1 MPKAK
6 TTGTRKSSAGLP
18 ATMQAKSA
26 PKVRGQGGQL
36 TSFTPQVAAGIV
48 EDVQFGMPVTLAAH
62 RRRVGQSTVSQW
74 LTKGEN
80 DPQSPYAEFA
90 ADVREAQAE
99 FVHEAIDHIKQAGI
113 SDAKQWTAL
122 MTLLE
127 RIYPEYFKRPDGIT
141 INNIQNNVSVEAVLH
156 EMHKEG
162 ALVYHGG

>member
-1 MPKAK
+1 MPRAK
-6 TTGTRKSSAGLP
+6 TTGAIVSSSTGIAPAGRQRITKGKGRGGFATKFEP
-18 ATMQAKSA
+18 A
-26 PKVRGQGGQL
+26 V
-36 TSFTPQVAAGIV
+36 VAGIV
-48 EDVQFGMPVTLAAH
+48 EDIQFGMPITMAAH
-62 RRRVGQSTVSQW
+62 HRRVAQSTVSNW
-74 LTKGEN
+74 LAKGEA
-80 DPQSPYAEFA
+80 DPEGIYGEFA
-90 ADVREAQAE
+90 ADVREAQAQ

-162 ALVYHGG
+162 VIEYTGG